1 MSQKEINED
10 DFIKIIIAGG
20 IGVFTLSY
28 YLIKMCCKCNFKKKF
43 KARIN
48 KEEEKI
54 ALKKVESKSEKIN
67 NDINNDIINI
77 EEIKEGEKKI
87 KEQNINENNKY
98 IPKEEKNYHSHGNNK
113 KINQESLKKDICF
126 KLGMFSGKEENKI

>member
-43 KARIN
+43 NKTRIN

-98 IPKEEKNYHSHGNNK
+98 IQKKEKNDFSDGNYNK
-113 KINQESLKKDICF
+113 KIN
-126 KLGMFSGKEENKI
+126 